1 MRVEVRKRPLDKLY
15 RRRDKIDLNPWYQRG
30 KVWSKRRQQLLL
42 DSILKGMDIPKLY
55 FRILDDG
62 SYECIDGQ
70 QRLRAIFNFYGNDLP
85 LLDESNVLAGKFYK
99 DLDEKHQDLFD
110 DYELDVVE
118 IEEGTDAEI
127 SEMFQRLQMGV
138 PLNAAEKLNA
148 IGGNMRDF
156 VNELARHP
164 FFSKTIV
171 KSSRGAHELIG
182 AQIAA
187 WDILGPHNV
196 KFKDLEQFYKNNRT
210 FNLRGTETNWIRK
223 VFNALDVA
231 FQTKTPEIRNRASVV
246 SLFLLVSQL
255 LKEYAISGKEQMV
268 RDFFVD
274 FQAKLSAE
282 VARGPQAKDMEL
294 IDYQTAVIQAADT
307 KESIEKRRKIL
318 MTRFLLFMP
327 DLLLLD
333 PKRAF
338 TEEQRAAIYRRN
350 NGMCQMCGA
359 KVEWENFHAD
369 HIIPHIRGG
378 KTAVENGQTLCERC
392 NFSKGSKQQ

>member
-1 MRVEVRKRPLDKLY
+1 MRIEVRKRPLDKLY

-30 KVWSKRRQQLLL
+30 RVWSRRRQQLLL

-70 QRLRAIFNFYGNDLP
+70 QRLRAVFNFYENDLP
-85 LLDESNVLAGKFYK
+85 LLDESGGVASKFYK
-99 DLDEKHQDLFD
+99 ELDEKRQDLFD

-156 VNELARHP
+156 VNELAGHS

-171 KSSRGAHELIG
+171 KSSRGAHELIC
-182 AQIAA
+182 AQITA
-187 WDILGPHNV
+187 WEILGPHNI
-196 KFKDLEQFYKNNRT
+196 KFKDLEQFYKNHRT
-210 FNLRGTETNWIRK
+210 FNMRGAEANWIRK

-231 FQTKTPEIRNRASVV
+231 FQVKTPEIRNRASVV
-246 SLFLLVSQL
+246 SLFLLMSQL
-255 LKEYAISGKEQMV
+255 MKEYVISEKEQMV

-274 FQAKLSAE
+274 FQTKLSAE

-318 MTRFLLFMP
+318 MTRFLLFVP
-327 DLLLLD
+327 NLLLLD
-333 PKRAF
+333 PRRAF
-338 TEEQRAAIYRRN
+338 TEEQRVAIYCKN
-350 NGMCQMCGA
+350 NGICQICGI

-369 HIIPHIRGG
+369 HIISHICGG
-378 KTAVENGQTLCERC
+378 KTTVENGQTLCTKC
-392 NFSKGSKQQ
+392 NLSKGS

>member
-30 KVWSKRRQQLLL
+30 RVWSKHRQQLLL
-42 DSILKGMDIPKLY
+42 DSVLRGMDIPKLY

-70 QRLRAIFNFYGNDLP
+70 QRLRAIFNFHENDLP
-85 LLDESNVLAGKFYK
+85 LPDESEILAGKFYK

-156 VNELARHP
+156 VNELAKHS

-171 KSSRGAHELIG
+171 KSSRGAHELIC
-182 AQIAA
+182 AQIIA
-187 WDILGPHNV
+187 WEILGPHNV
-196 KFKDLEQFYKNNRT
+196 KFKDLEQFYKNHKT
-210 FNLRGTETNWIRK
+210 FNLRGPEADWIRK
-223 VFNALDVA
+223 VFNALDVV
-231 FQTKTPEIRNRASVV
+231 FQIKTPEIRNRASVV
-246 SLFLLVSQL
+246 SLFLLMSQL
-255 LKEYAISGKEQMV
+255 MKEYAINGKEQMV

-274 FQAKLSAE
+274 FQAKLSTE
-282 VARGPQAKDMEL
+282 VAQGPQAKEMEL

-307 KESIEKRRKIL
+307 RESIEKRRKIL
-318 MTRFLLFMP
+318 ITRFLLFMP
-327 DLLLLD
+327 DLPPLD

-338 TEEQRAAIYRRN
+338 TEEQRVAIYRRN
-350 NGMCQMCGA
+350 SGTCQMCGT
-359 KVEWENFHAD
+359 KVGWENFHAD
-369 HIIPHIRGG
+369 HIIPHTCGG
-378 KTAVENGQTLCERC
+378 KTTVENGQTLCARC
-392 NFSKGSKQQ
+392 NLSKGAKN

>member
-1 MRVEVRKRPLDKLY
+1 MRIEVRKKPLDKLY
-15 RRRDKIDLNPWYQRG
+15 QRRDKIDLNPWYQRG
-30 KVWSKRRQQLLL
+30 RVWSKRRQQLLL
-42 DSILKGMDIPKLY
+42 DSVLKGMDIPKLY

-70 QRLRAIFNFYGNDLP
+70 QRLRAIFNFYENDLP
-85 LLDESNVLAGKFYK
+85 LLDESEGLSGKFYK

-110 DYELDVVE
+110 DYEFDVVE

-138 PLNAAEKLNA
+138 SLNAAEKLNA

-156 VNELARHP
+156 VNELAKHP

-171 KSSRGAHELIG
+171 KSSRGAHELIC
-182 AQIAA
+182 AQITA
-187 WDILGPHNV
+187 WEILAPRNV
-196 KFKDLEQFYKNNRT
+196 KFKDLEQFYKNHRT
-210 FNLRGTETNWIRK
+210 FNIRGAEANWIRK

-231 FQTKTPEIRNRASVV
+231 FQIKTPEIRNRASVV
-246 SLFLLVSQL
+246 SLFLLMSQIM
-255 LKEYAISGKEQMV
+255 KEYATSGKEQTV

-274 FQAKLSAE
+274 FQTKLSAE

-307 KESIEKRRKIL
+307 KESIEKRKKIL
-318 MTRFLLFMP
+318 MTRFLLFVP
-327 DLLLLD
+327 NLPLLD
-333 PKRAF
+333 SRRAF
-338 TEEQRAAIYRRN
+338 TKEQRVAIYCKN
-350 NGMCQMCGA
+350 NGICQMCGI

-369 HIIPHIRGG
+369 HIVPHICGG
-378 KTAVENGQTLCERC
+378 KTTVENGQTLCTRC
-392 NFSKGSKQQ
+392 NLSKGF